1 MNIRKFWRLSC
12 LTVASFF
19 WASCSDSNPQFPAQS
34 LANPDSSADA
44 NGADSSSDAALTES
58 SSSSAVAPE
67 SSSAAEIESSSTDAP
82 IPPSSSS
89 TVSEVSSSSET
100 PSLGSSSS
108 SIAGSSSSAASY
120 ILARDSSVICYANS
134 YMGTTACSSTKNVS
148 CEDYKKYLGS
158 DTTLSEKII
167 SRWESALQF
176 CGAIKDIFREEP
188 LYGISYGGCPM
199 RMFVDMKCSND
210 SSYSD
215 VKLDGEKFYTSQEEY
230 NKAHGVAPDVIVK
243 NCPQGD
249 FALFMDILA
258 DVQKKLYEVVSGWLM
273 ENVER
278 DPLEQDYLD
287 SLLDYDN
294 KTLKGRAP
302 YIVGDVDEDAR
313 LSLLS
318 NYWFDGYIAK
328 TKTCEDGSPVI
339 TERYQ
344 QKYNAILAECLEIIE
359 ANLKPVSK

>member
-1 MNIRKFWRLSC
+1 MNIRKFCRLGY
-12 LTVASFF
+12 LTVASLF
-19 WASCSDSNPQFPAQS
+19 WASCSSDSNPQFPIAQA
-34 LANPDSSADA
+34 ANPDSSADA
-44 NGADSSSDAALTES
+44 NGEGFGDE

-108 SIAGSSSSAASY
+108 SIVGSSSSAASY
-120 ILARDSSVICYANS
+120 ILARDPSVTCYANS
-134 YMGTTACSSTKNVS
+134 YMGTTACSSTKDIS

-167 SRWESALQF
+167 SRWESALQS
-176 CGAIKDIFREEP
+176 CGAVKDLFREEP

-215 VKLDGEKFYTSQEEY
+215 VKLDGKKFYTSQKEY
-230 NKAHGVAPDVIVK
+230 DEAHGVAPDVIVK

-249 FALFMDILA
+249 FALFTDVLA
-258 DVQKKLYEVVSGWLM
+258 DVQKKLYEIVSGWLM

-278 DPLEQDYLD
+278 DSLEQDYLD

-328 TKTCEDGSPVI
+328 TKTCEDDTPVI
-339 TERYQ
+339 TERYKE
-344 QKYNAILAECLEIIE
+344 KYNAILAECLKIIE

>member
-12 LTVASFF
+12 LSVASLF
-19 WASCSDSNPQFPAQS
+19 WASCGTDSNPQFPVAQA
-34 LANPDSSADA
+34 ANPDSSADA
-44 NGADSSSDAALTES
+44 NSADSSSDAALTES
-58 SSSSAVAPE
+58 SSSSATD
-67 SSSAAEIESSSTDAP
+67 IESSSSEMP
-82 IPPSSSS
+82 EMSSSNI
-89 TVSEVSSSSET
+89 E
-100 PSLGSSSS
+100 
-108 SIAGSSSSAASY
+108 SSSSATYSSSSNAVKY

-134 YMGTTACSSTKNVS
+134 YMGTTSCSSTKNVS

-158 DTTLSEKII
+158 DTTLSEKVI
-167 SRWESALQF
+167 SRWESALQS

-215 VKLDGEKFYTSQEEY
+215 VKLDGKKFYTSQEEY

-318 NYWFDGYIAK
+318 NYWFEGYIAK
-328 TKTCEDGSPVI
+328 TKTCEDGSPAT
-339 TERYQ
+339 TERYKE
-344 QKYNAILAECLEIIE
+344 KYDEILAECLEIIE

>member
-19 WASCSDSNPQFPAQS
+19 WASCSESNPQFPMAQT
-34 LANPDSSADA
+34 ANPDSSADA
-44 NGADSSSDAALTES
+44 NGGGLGDE

-67 SSSAAEIESSSTDAP
+67 SSSAAEIESSSADAP
-82 IPPSSSS
+82 VPPSSSS

-120 ILARDSSVICYANS
+120 ILARDPSVTCYANS
-134 YMGTTACSSTKNVS
+134 YMGTASCGSTKNVS

-167 SRWESALQF
+167 STWESALQS
-176 CGAIKDIFREEP
+176 CGAVKDIFREEP

-215 VKLDGEKFYTSQEEY
+215 VKLDNGKFYTSQEEY
-230 NKAHGVAPDVIVK
+230 NEAHGVVPDPIVK
-243 NCPQGD
+243 NCPHGD
-249 FALFMDILA
+249 YALFTDVLE
-258 DVQKKLYEVVSGWLM
+258 DVQKKLYEVVSGRLM
-273 ENVER
+273 EDIARPESVQKY
-278 DPLEQDYLD
+278 LE
-287 SLLDYDN
+287 SLLDGEN
-294 KTLKGRAP
+294 KTLKGRLAP
-302 YIVGDVDEDAR
+302 YTEDSGEGNDSR
-313 LSLLS
+313 LRMYSG
-318 NYWFDGYIAK
+318 YWFDGYIAK
-328 TKTCEDGSPVI
+328 TKTCEDGTPVI

-344 QKYNAILAECLEIIE
+344 EKYDAILAECLELIE
-359 ANLKPVSK
+359 KNSKNTGD

>member
-12 LTVASFF
+12 LTVASLF
-19 WASCSDSNPQFPAQS
+19 WASCSESNPQFSMAQA
-34 LANPDSSADA
+34 ANPDSSADA
-44 NGADSSSDAALTES
+44 NGEGFGDE

-120 ILARDSSVICYANS
+120 ILARDPSVTCYANS
-134 YMGTTACSSTKNVS
+134 YMGTTACSSTKDIS

-167 SRWESALQF
+167 SRWESALQS
-176 CGAIKDIFREEP
+176 CGAVKDLFREEP

-215 VKLDGEKFYTSQEEY
+215 VKLDGKKFYTSQKEY
-230 NKAHGVAPDVIVK
+230 DEAHGVAPDVIVK

-249 FALFMDILA
+249 FALFTDVLA
-258 DVQKKLYEVVSGWLM
+258 DVQKKLYEIVSGWLM

-328 TKTCEDGSPVI
+328 TKTCEDGTPVI
-339 TERYQ
+339 TERYKE
-344 QKYNAILAECLEIIE
+344 KYNAILAECLKIIE

>member
-58 SSSSAVAPE
+58 SSSSATD
-67 SSSAAEIESSSTDAP
+67 IESSS
-82 IPPSSSS
+82 
-89 TVSEVSSSSET
+89 SEMPEM
-100 PSLGSSSS
+100 SSS
-108 SIAGSSSSAASY
+108 SIESSSSAKYSSSSNAVKY

-134 YMGTTACSSTKNVS
+134 YMGTTACSSTKDIS

-167 SRWESALQF
+167 SRWESALQS
-176 CGAIKDIFREEP
+176 CGAVKDLFREEP

-215 VKLDGEKFYTSQEEY
+215 VKLDGKKFYTSQKEY
-230 NKAHGVAPDVIVK
+230 DEAHGVAPDFIVK

-249 FALFMDILA
+249 FALFTDVLA
-258 DVQKKLYEVVSGWLM
+258 DVQKKLYEIVSGWLM

-302 YIVGDVDEDAR
+302 YIVEDVDEDAR

-328 TKTCEDGSPVI
+328 TKTCEDGTPVI
-339 TERYQ
+339 TERYKE
-344 QKYNAILAECLEIIE
+344 KYNAILAECLKIIE

>member
-19 WASCSDSNPQFPAQS
+19 WASCSESNPQFPAQS

-58 SSSSAVAPE
+58 SSSSATD
-67 SSSAAEIESSSTDAP
+67 IESSSSEMP
-82 IPPSSSS
+82 EMSSSNI
-89 TVSEVSSSSET
+89 E
-100 PSLGSSSS
+100 
-108 SIAGSSSSAASY
+108 SSSSAKYSSSSNAVKY
-120 ILARDSSVICYANS
+120 ILARDSSVTCYANS
-134 YMGTTACSSTKNVS
+134 YMGTTACSSTKDIS

-167 SRWESALQF
+167 SRWESALQS
-176 CGAIKDIFREEP
+176 CGAVKDLFREEP

-215 VKLDGEKFYTSQEEY
+215 VKLDGKKFYTSQEEY

-249 FALFMDILA
+249 FALFTDVLA
-258 DVQKKLYEVVSGWLM
+258 DVQKKLYEIVS
-273 ENVER
+273 EKFIQDIARPEA
-278 DPLEQDYLD
+278 EQKYLG
-287 SLLDYDN
+287 SLLDREN
-294 KTLKGRAP
+294 KTLKGRLAP
-302 YIVGDVDEDAR
+302 YTEDSGEGNDSR
-313 LSLLS
+313 LRMYSG
-318 NYWFDGYIAK
+318 YWFDGYIAK
-328 TKTCEDGSPVI
+328 TKTCADGAPAT
-339 TERYQ
+339 TEIYQ
-344 QKYNAILAECLEIIE
+344 EKYDAILAECLELIE
-359 ANLKPVSK
+359 KELKKAE

>member
-1 MNIRKFWRLSC
+1 MNIRKFCRLGY
-12 LTVASFF
+12 LTVASLF
-19 WASCSDSNPQFPAQS
+19 WASCSSDSNPQFPIAQA
-34 LANPDSSADA
+34 ANPDSSADA
-44 NGADSSSDAALTES
+44 NGEGFGDEP
-58 SSSSAVAPE
+58 SSSAVAPE

-120 ILARDSSVICYANS
+120 ILARDPSVTCYANS
-134 YMGTTACSSTKNVS
+134 YMGTTACSSTKDIS

-167 SRWESALQF
+167 SRWESALQS
-176 CGAIKDIFREEP
+176 CGAVKDLFREEP

-215 VKLDGEKFYTSQEEY
+215 VKLDGKKFYTSQKEY
-230 NKAHGVAPDVIVK
+230 DEAHGVAPDVIVK

-249 FALFMDILA
+249 FALFTDVLA
-258 DVQKKLYEVVSGWLM
+258 DVQKKLYEIVSGWLM

-328 TKTCEDGSPVI
+328 TKTCADGTPVK
-339 TERYQ
+339 TELYQ
-344 QKYNAILAECLEIIE
+344 QKYAAIYSECLDLIE
-359 ANLKPVSK
+359 KNLKTVE

>member
-58 SSSSAVAPE
+58 SSSSATD
-67 SSSAAEIESSSTDAP
+67 IESSSSEMP
-82 IPPSSSS
+82 EMSSSNI
-89 TVSEVSSSSET
+89 E
-100 PSLGSSSS
+100 
-108 SIAGSSSSAASY
+108 SSSSAKYSSSSNAVKY
-120 ILARDSSVICYANS
+120 ILARDSSVTCYANS
-134 YMGTTACSSTKNVS
+134 YMGTTACSSTKDIS

-167 SRWESALQF
+167 SRWESALQS
-176 CGAIKDIFREEP
+176 CGAVKDLFREEP

-215 VKLDGEKFYTSQEEY
+215 VKLDGKKFYTNQEEY

-249 FALFMDILA
+249 FALFTDVLA
-258 DVQKKLYEVVSGWLM
+258 DVQKKLYEIVSGWLM

-328 TKTCEDGSPVI
+328 TKTCEDGTPVI
-339 TERYQ
+339 TERYKE
-344 QKYNAILAECLEIIE
+344 KYNAILAECLKIIE

>member
-12 LTVASFF
+12 LSVASLF
-19 WASCSDSNPQFPAQS
+19 WASCGTDSNPQFPVAQA
-34 LANPDSSADA
+34 ANPDSSADA
-44 NGADSSSDAALTES
+44 NSADSSSDAALTES
-58 SSSSAVAPE
+58 SSSSATD
-67 SSSAAEIESSSTDAP
+67 IESSSSEMP
-82 IPPSSSS
+82 EMSSSNI
-89 TVSEVSSSSET
+89 E
-100 PSLGSSSS
+100 
-108 SIAGSSSSAASY
+108 SSSSATYSSSSNAVKY

-134 YMGTTACSSTKNVS
+134 YMGMTSCSSTKNVS

-158 DTTLSEKII
+158 DTTLSEKVI
-167 SRWESALQF
+167 SRWESALQS

-215 VKLDGEKFYTSQEEY
+215 VKLDGKKFYTSQEEY

-328 TKTCEDGSPVI
+328 TKTCEDGSPAT
-339 TERYQ
+339 TERYKE
-344 QKYNAILAECLEIIE
+344 KYDEILAECLEIIE
-359 ANLKPVSK
+359 ANLKPVSKQVS